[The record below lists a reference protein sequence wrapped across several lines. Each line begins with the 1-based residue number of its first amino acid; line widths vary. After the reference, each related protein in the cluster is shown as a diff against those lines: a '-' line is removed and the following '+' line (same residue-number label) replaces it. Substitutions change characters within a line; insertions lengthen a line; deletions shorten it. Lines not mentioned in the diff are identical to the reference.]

1 MALRRADTMMSAGA
15 SVYNGRESGL
25 EARRGASVAP
35 SLLGETSL
43 GPVER
48 LLVGLCRRDAG
59 AEVGAADLAQLAS
72 KSFRNGLSVLA
83 SRHRVAGLVLVALQS
98 HPSWSQIPP
107 AVAQGLLCPEAAG
120 EGGAPADRTQ
130 SFAALLSR
138 AHSKQEELERLLG
151 LLRSEQLAPLVLKGP
166 ALCRGVY
173 RHPVERRYGDFDLLF
188 PVEQVDRA
196 IEVMSAAGYT
206 FPFSPEKRIGYRQ
219 LHFHLLLRRQ
229 GLFRAEVHWGLSKT
243 TSPFQLDP
251 EAFLSR
257 AVTTRMQETPM
268 RIPCPEHLLLHLA
281 HENLRDSFSRFGRI
295 VDLDRIL
302 ASAPGLDW
310 DYTLAQARQGG
321 LQSLLGLCLELAR
334 GLLATAVPPDVLASL
349 RPGAATRIHLR
360 LLRPTP
366 SLMRRRLREVGAAS
380 SLQFWLAAGWRRR
393 WPFLFRMLSGRQS
406 ARDWIFRESSSG
418 PPTARE
424 ALVTGLKSG
433 FRLASHHATLY
444 RNRLFER
451 ADV

>member
-1 MALRRADTMMSAGA
+1 VT
-15 SVYNGRESGL
+15 
-25 EARRGASVAP
+25 P

-43 GPVER
+43 DPLER
-48 LLVGLCRRDAG
+48 LLVGLCRRDSG
-59 AEVGAADLAQLAS
+59 AEIGAAELAQLAS
-72 KSFRNGLSVLA
+72 KSFRSRLSMLA

-98 HPSWSQIPP
+98 HPSWSQMPP
-107 AVAQGLLCPEAAG
+107 AVAQDLLCPEAAG
-120 EGGAPADRTQ
+120 EGESAADRPQ
-130 SFAALLSR
+130 SFEWLLSR
-138 AHSKQEELERLLG
+138 SRGKEQELERLLG
-151 LLRSEQLAPLVLKGP
+151 LIRSEQLDALVLKGP
-166 ALCRGVY
+166 ALCRSVY
-173 RHPVERRYGDFDLLF
+173 RHPVERRYADFDLLF

-196 IEVMSAAGYT
+196 IEAVSAAGYT

-229 GLFRAEVHWGLSKT
+229 GLFRTEVHWGLSKAN
-243 TSPFQLDP
+243 SPFQLDP
-251 EAFLSR
+251 EAFLRR
-257 AVTTRMQETPM
+257 AVTTCRAQQTTM

-349 RPGAATRIHLR
+349 RPGVGTRIHLR
-360 LLRPTP
+360 LMRPAP
-366 SLMRRRLREVGAAS
+366 SLMRRRLREAGAAS
-380 SLQFWLAAGWRRR
+380 SLQLWLAAGWRRR

-406 ARDWIFRESSSG
+406 ARDWIFREASSG

-424 ALVTGLKSG
+424 ALVAGLKSG

-444 RNRLFER
+444 RNGLSER
-451 ADV
+451 TDV